1 LRKSNFLNL
10 FSTLVDF
17 LKPSAPLDPAIID
30 ALDRIST
37 LVDPM
42 LKLAPD
48 FEKQLAFPL
57 QYALGYC
64 DGLTAALPGPI
75 DINRRSFSS
84 DPFVHA
90 LFATADDIA
99 QMLGRSQD
107 IRDFLATPEGLDNE
121 HFYALFAARRM
132 QKKQLGMAQHGDIIQ
147 NDVPQLV
154 VFFSSQTLVEPS
166 ADLETTQSKIRRRG
180 IESLLHTF
188 HDHVE
193 TLRNERNGLRAD
205 ISVERAHH
213 TTLRGTTPG
222 REYEVGT
229 RHLAELDARLREDTE
244 LLMPDQLI
252 KALADFLQHPEPALH
267 LQPVSITIDRL
278 GVVHDEASDDIN
290 VNTLSFPELSG
301 RDKRLYLA
309 MLARFSRDEALEAV
323 EMVRDQQH
331 RFMLI

>member
-1 LRKSNFLNL
+1 MSL
-10 FSTLVDF
+10 FTTLVDF
-17 LKPSAPLDPAIID
+17 LKPSAPLDPAIIN

-42 LKLAPD
+42 LKLAPG
-48 FEKQLAFPL
+48 FEKHLAFPI

-75 DINRRSFSS
+75 DINRQSFAT
-84 DPFVHA
+84 DPLVHA

-99 QMLGRSQD
+99 QMLGRSQE
-107 IRDFLATPEGLDNE
+107 IRDFLAEPEGLANE
-121 HFYALFAARRM
+121 YFYAMFAARRL
-132 QKKQLGMAQHGDIIQ
+132 QKKQLGMAQHGDVIQ

-154 VFFSSQTLVEPS
+154 VYFSSHTLVEPS
-166 ADLETTQSKIRRRG
+166 SDLESTQAKIRTRG
-180 IESLLHTF
+180 LESLLHTF

-193 TLRNERNGLRAD
+193 TLRNERNGLRGD

-213 TTLRGTTPG
+213 TVLHGKTPG
-222 REYEVGT
+222 QEYEVRT
-229 RHLAELDARLREDTE
+229 RHLAELDSHLREHTE

-252 KALADFLQHPEPALH
+252 KALADFLNAPEPALH
-267 LQPVSITIDRL
+267 LEPVSITIDRL

-290 VNTLSFPELSG
+290 VHTLNFPELTG